1 MYFIVPFAT
10 RTANSDHCVL
20 LKQVSEISK
29 FPFSC
34 FFLFTLVLTSF
45 YDVVGK

>member
-1 MYFIVPFAT
+1 MYFIVLAT
-10 RTANSDHCVL
+10 RTANCDHCVL